1 MAQADFVTRILLENQ
16 QFRNQLQ
23 DCQQQIR
30 NLRSSSNSASL
41 SINNI
46 RSSLVSMGA
55 KYLAPLAIATAVKE
69 IGTKAIEARSKIES
83 LEVSFT
89 TLLNSSE
96 KASSL
101 VNQLKEYGAKTP
113 YDTEGLAKAAQ
124 TMLSFG
130 ISYERVLPTLKQ
142 LGDVAMGNTDKMQRL
157 ALAFSQ
163 MSASGKVMKE
173 DLNQMID
180 AGFNPLSVISKQTG
194 ESIGELLDK
203 VSKGE
208 ISVEQIAQAFA
219 DATAQGGQFH
229 DMAVNMSETV
239 EGKISTLN
247 DAIDETYAAIGKL
260 IEPAVKSSLN
270 GLISIFDGI
279 TESVNWLNDAID
291 DASTKLRQLTFGDSA
306 EEFMAKR
313 GQFLNGNK
321 RAGTYK
327 VGNRYL
333 KNGESYS
340 YNYKAKDGKI
350 HTVTKQLSEGVVKVV
365 SDVIAKTTKKVGTVK
380 VPHRTRV
387 KNNFKQTKQTKQ
399 ENPEGS
405 IAWYNDQINLKQKQ
419 LSVTVNPMDYQ
430 KINKEL
436 DNLIEE
442 KRFLE
447 IRLKGT
453 NLKDIISEIDTESV
467 NPFSIDMDA
476 INNIKVPQPEISGLV
491 EMSGWLENN
500 QQSVLALTSA
510 FQGLGSAM
518 SQLGA
523 GDTVA
528 MLAQVTAQIASAA
541 MSYVALATAAGTA
554 NAMKMPF
561 PANLAAVATVIA
573 TMVGIAA
580 TVSGYLSG
588 SYAEGGIINGAT
600 THGDQLLARVNAGE
614 MILNGSQ
621 QRNLFNLLDGG
632 TGSNMSGQVEF
643 KISGSVLKGVLRN
656 YDNKMSVL

>member
-229 DMAVNMSETV
+229 NMAVNMSE
-239 EGKISTLN
+239 
-247 DAIDETYAAIGKL
+247 
-260 IEPAVKSSLN
+260 
-270 GLISIFDGI
+270 
-279 TESVNWLNDAID
+279 
-291 DASTKLRQLTFGDSA
+291 
-306 EEFMAKR
+306 
-313 GQFLNGNK
+313 
-321 RAGTYK
+321 
-327 VGNRYL
+327 
-333 KNGESYS
+333 
-340 YNYKAKDGKI
+340 
-350 HTVTKQLSEGVVKVV
+350 
-365 SDVIAKTTKKVGTVK
+365 
-380 VPHRTRV
+380 
-387 KNNFKQTKQTKQ
+387 
-399 ENPEGS
+399 
-405 IAWYNDQINLKQKQ
+405 
-419 LSVTVNPMDYQ
+419 
-430 KINKEL
+430 
-436 DNLIEE
+436 
-442 KRFLE
+442 
-447 IRLKGT
+447 
-453 NLKDIISEIDTESV
+453 
-467 NPFSIDMDA
+467 
-476 INNIKVPQPEISGLV
+476 
-491 EMSGWLENN
+491 
-500 QQSVLALTSA
+500 
-510 FQGLGSAM
+510 
-518 SQLGA
+518 
-523 GDTVA
+523 
-528 MLAQVTAQIASAA
+528 
-541 MSYVALATAAGTA
+541 
-554 NAMKMPF
+554 
-561 PANLAAVATVIA
+561 
-573 TMVGIAA
+573 
-580 TVSGYLSG
+580 
-588 SYAEGGIINGAT
+588 
-600 THGDQLLARVNAGE
+600 
-614 MILNGSQ
+614 
-621 QRNLFNLLDGG
+621 
-632 TGSNMSGQVEF
+632 
-643 KISGSVLKGVLRN
+643 
-656 YDNKMSVL
+656 

>member
-260 IEPAVKSSLN
+260 IEPAVKNSLN

-327 VGNRYL
+327 VGNRY
-333 KNGESYS
+333 
-340 YNYKAKDGKI
+340 
-350 HTVTKQLSEGVVKVV
+350 
-365 SDVIAKTTKKVGTVK
+365 
-380 VPHRTRV
+380 P
-387 KNNFKQTKQTKQ
+387 
-399 ENPEGS
+399 
-405 IAWYNDQINLKQKQ
+405 
-419 LSVTVNPMDYQ
+419 
-430 KINKEL
+430 
-436 DNLIEE
+436 
-442 KRFLE
+442 
-447 IRLKGT
+447 
-453 NLKDIISEIDTESV
+453 
-467 NPFSIDMDA
+467 
-476 INNIKVPQPEISGLV
+476 
-491 EMSGWLENN
+491 
-500 QQSVLALTSA
+500 
-510 FQGLGSAM
+510 
-518 SQLGA
+518 
-523 GDTVA
+523 
-528 MLAQVTAQIASAA
+528 
-541 MSYVALATAAGTA
+541 
-554 NAMKMPF
+554 
-561 PANLAAVATVIA
+561 
-573 TMVGIAA
+573 
-580 TVSGYLSG
+580 
-588 SYAEGGIINGAT
+588 
-600 THGDQLLARVNAGE
+600 
-614 MILNGSQ
+614 
-621 QRNLFNLLDGG
+621 
-632 TGSNMSGQVEF
+632 
-643 KISGSVLKGVLRN
+643 
-656 YDNKMSVL
+656 